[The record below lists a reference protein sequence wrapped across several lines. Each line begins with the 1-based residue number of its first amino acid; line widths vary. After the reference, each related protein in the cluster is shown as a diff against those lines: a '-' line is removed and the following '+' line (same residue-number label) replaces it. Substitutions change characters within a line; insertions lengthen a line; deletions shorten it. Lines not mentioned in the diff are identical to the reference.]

1 MASDTCD
8 GCGRRV
14 RIGGGIGDFWSFSNN
29 GSSDGMDLELADG
42 SEFFLCFDCIARL
55 PDDHAATKEDVAAL
69 PPYAA
74 DE

>member
-14 RIGGGIGDFWSFSNN
+14 RIGGGIGDFWSFSND

-55 PDDHAATKEDVAAL
+55 PDDRAATKEDVAAL
-69 PPYAA
+69 PSYAT